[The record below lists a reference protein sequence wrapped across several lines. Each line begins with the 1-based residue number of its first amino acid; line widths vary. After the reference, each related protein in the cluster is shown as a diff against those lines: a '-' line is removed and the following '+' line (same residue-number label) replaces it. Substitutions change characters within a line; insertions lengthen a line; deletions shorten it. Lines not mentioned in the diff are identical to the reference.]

1 MKWIDLLKNLC
12 HVMAIAAATTVA
24 TQVQN
29 GPLTSGH
36 VLLPAAG
43 AVGSAIVGAILK
55 QYAANVATN

>member
-1 MKWIDLLKNLC
+1 
-12 HVMAIAAATTVA
+12 MAIAAATTVA

-43 AVGSAIVGAILK
+43 AVGAAIVGAILK
-55 QYAANVATN
+55 QYAASAAN